1 MSQLILLAAW
11 MILLCAILFVLA
23 EIIAPILLALFVF
36 AALHSAAC
44 RVRNWWRGE

>member
-1 MSQLILLAAW
+1 MSQIILLAMW
-11 MILLCAILFVLA
+11 VILLCAILFLIA
-23 EIIAPILLALFVF
+23 EIITPILLALFIL